1 MSKFYSVFASI
12 LLLLLVSCNETG
24 VSASTT
30 PEQTIADIAIEQDM
44 TPQDAVDTLNA
55 RGCIAST
62 SMTVSEFQNNNP
74 GVLFELADGGY
85 YYDFTK
91 CGTVVNSSSITSSNA
106 TSSSNVSSSSSSS
119 NVSSSVNTSSSST
132 TSSSNTSSSTTASIP
147 ATPNLFEISDAEWQ
161 TVAFPAD
168 TDAYLYNIYNSNS
181 SVYVEGIKLTHLDN
195 EMITWSAGDLITYNY
210 TNGLISINKDIM
222 YDAPGGETLDSTHT
236 RLEWT
241 CYSKIKPYISN
252 GDGNDSITIYLIQT
266 TPDSLNTGSIEIL
279 MDQDVSKEF
288 VFKTRIFNSDADG
301 KQNYTYKYTFAIND
315 MLSTGIPDSVT
326 TSAEATALGYPTTLS
341 AFYNGRTIDS
351 FTIRF
356 TSGTVNQLGLQITAI
371 KLH

>member
-30 PEQTIADIAIEQDM
+30 PEQTIADIAIEHDM

-91 CGTVVNSSSITSSNA
+91 CGTVVSSSSITSSNA
-106 TSSSNVSSSSSSS
+106 TSSS

-147 ATPNLFEISDAEWQ
+147 ATPNMFEISVAEWK
-161 TVAFPAD
+161 TVAFPAG

-181 SVYVEGIKLTHLDN
+181 SVYVEDIKLTHLDN
-195 EMITWSAGDLITYNY
+195 KMITWSAGDLITYDY

-222 YDAPGGETLDSTHT
+222 YDAPGGEMLDSTRT

-279 MDQDVSKEF
+279 MNQDESKDF